1 MGPKQRNM
9 KVGGISKYQCE
20 VNFWNRE
27 KCLKYPRVKHFPRVE
42 GGNIRKKK
50 NKQNITRIQP
60 PAMGQKDSTVWEYK
74 ILELFVRAVP
84 TFLPTYLL
92 TMYAHFSL
100 SKSLRLSIAQKIP
113 TLFFNVSRYT
123 TVY

>member
-1 MGPKQRNM
+1 MLK
-9 KVGGISKYQCE
+9 ISPGSIFPE
-20 VNFWNRE
+20 
-27 KCLKYPRVKHFPRVE
+27 LK

-84 TFLPTYLL
+84 TFLPTYVQCMPISLYRKASGYQLHQRYLL
-92 TMYAHFSL
+92 CSL
-100 SKSLRLSIAQKIP
+100 M
-113 TLFFNVSRYT
+113 
-123 TVY
+123 

>member
-9 KVGGISKYQCE
+9 KVGGLSKYQCE

-60 PAMGQKDSTVWEYK
+60 PAMGQRDSTVWEYK

-84 TFLPTYLL
+84 TFLPTYNVCP
-92 TMYAHFSL
+92 F
-100 SKSLRLSIAQKIP
+100 
-113 TLFFNVSRYT
+113 LFIEKPQAINCTKDTYFVL
-123 TVY
+123 